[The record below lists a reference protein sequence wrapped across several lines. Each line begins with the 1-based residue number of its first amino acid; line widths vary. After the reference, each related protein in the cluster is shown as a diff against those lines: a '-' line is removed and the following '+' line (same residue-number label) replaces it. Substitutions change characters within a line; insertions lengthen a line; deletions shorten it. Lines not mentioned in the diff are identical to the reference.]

1 VRQATE
7 LCNLKPKRRFIVS
20 DAMSYI
26 SDLQDAIRR
35 VHGVESTHLESV
47 AVKEIFQGKTVWD
60 GAVEVFLIHGHPK
73 AARVYAWA
81 YDTGDPK
88 QPRRHVTSLH
98 IFPVISAVA
107 AVRAAIVEDFR
118 DRRSAQ

>member
-1 VRQATE
+1 
-7 LCNLKPKRRFIVS
+7 LCNLKSKLRFIDS

-47 AVKEIFQGKTVWD
+47 PVKEIFQGKTVWD

-73 AARVYAWA
+73 AARVYAWT
-81 YDTGDPK
+81 YDTGESERAK
-88 QPRRHVTSLH
+88 TPRHLVAY
-98 IFPVISAVA
+98 FPGRI
-107 AVRAAIVEDFR
+107 
-118 DRRSAQ
+118 RRGCCASGNRGGF